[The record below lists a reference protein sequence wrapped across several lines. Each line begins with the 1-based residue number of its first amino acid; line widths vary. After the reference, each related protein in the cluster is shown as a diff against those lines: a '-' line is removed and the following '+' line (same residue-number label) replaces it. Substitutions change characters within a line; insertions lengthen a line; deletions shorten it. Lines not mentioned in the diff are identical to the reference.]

1 MPKPNTSFHL
11 TVEDV
16 DLIERALHE
25 RGSALS
31 ARRLALS
38 EEDPAQ
44 LQAVRAVDA
53 ELRETESLLGRLHDQ
68 KVFYRPRKGVYVGG

>member
-1 MPKPNTSFHL
+1 MPKPITSFHL

-16 DLIERALHE
+16 DLIERALHARSSE
-25 RGSALS
+25 LS

-44 LQAVRAVDA
+44 LQSIRAADT

-68 KVFYRPRKGVYVGG
+68 KVFFRPRKGVYVSG